1 MLRRV
6 LDALRRMVSLPAM
19 SSRWKKI
26 LTILVSVTT
35 ACMGGWLV
43 KAGYDHG
50 NVWLPAVLRLASVI
64 AQVVIAL
71 IQSQEEKEIADLR
84 QKVEEFRREREIWYR
99 VELSKAEKKLA
110 IAEQQ
115 ITEIKRGNRAGVVE
129 WAEVEKQI

>member
-1 MLRRV
+1 
-6 LDALRRMVSLPAM
+6 M

-26 LTILVSVTT
+26 LTVLVSVTT

-50 NVWLPAVLRLASVI
+50 SVWLPAVLLLASVI
-64 AQVVIAL
+64 TQVVIAL

-84 QKVEEFRREREIWYR
+84 QKVEEFRREKEIWYR

>member
-1 MLRRV
+1 
-6 LDALRRMVSLPAM
+6 M

-50 NVWLPAVLRLASVI
+50 NVWLPAVLLLASVI

-84 QKVEEFRREREIWYR
+84 QKVEEFRREERYGTEWSYQKLR
-99 VELSKAEKKLA
+99 KLA